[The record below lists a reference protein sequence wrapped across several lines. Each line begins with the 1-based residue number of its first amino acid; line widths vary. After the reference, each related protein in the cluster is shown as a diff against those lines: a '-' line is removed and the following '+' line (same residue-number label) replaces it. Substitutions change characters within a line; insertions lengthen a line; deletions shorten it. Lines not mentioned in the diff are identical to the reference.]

1 MTTFNEQ
8 TGTNNPFNS
17 FDVGSSSTPSLADID
32 GDGDL
37 DAVVGASD
45 GTLKYYENTGSA
57 TAPSYVEQTG
67 TNNPF
72 NGFDVGF
79 YSAPT
84 LVDIDGD
91 GDLDAVVGASDGTL
105 KYYENTGSAT
115 APSYVQQT
123 GTNNP
128 FNGINVGSSSAP
140 TFADIDGDG
149 DLDAVVGE
157 YYGTLKYYENT
168 GSATAPSYVEQIGT
182 NNPFNGIN
190 VGLYSSPTLVDID
203 GDGDLDAIVGSFYS
217 TLKYYENTGS
227 ATAPSYVEQTGT
239 NNPFNGFDVGSS
251 SAPTLADVDGD
262 GDLDAVVG
270 GNLGTLSYLQNDTPL
285 PPTNVAPVA
294 VDDGFLSEPNFNQQ
308 TGTDNPFNG
317 IDVGNFS
324 HPTLADIDGDG
335 DLDTVVGESD
345 GTLKYYENTGS
356 ATAPS
361 YVEQTGTNNPFN
373 GFDVGSFS
381 APTFADVDGDGDL
394 DAVVGEFY
402 GNLKY
407 YENTGSATAPSYV
420 EQTGTNNPF
429 NGINVGLYSS
439 PTLVDIDG
447 DGDLDAVVGEVF
459 GTLKYYENT
468 GSATAP
474 SYVEQTG
481 TNNPFNGINVGS
493 FTAPTFADVDG
504 DGDLDAVV
512 GNNFGTL
519 KYYENTGSAT
529 APSYVEQTGTN
540 NPFNGINVSL
550 YSAPTLV
557 DIDGDGDLDAIVG
570 SFYGTLNY
578 FENEPVVTP
587 DPAFTT
593 DEDTAFTTG
602 NVLAND
608 SDVDGDTLTVT
619 SIDTTGTLGTV
630 TDNGDGT
637 FSYDPNG
644 QFESLNDG
652 ETATDTF
659 SYTVS
664 DGNGGTDTATVTV
677 TINGVNDNVAPVAVD
692 DSATTDEDVAVS
704 IDVLANDTD
713 ADNDPLTIDSFTQA
727 TNGTVTLDDNGTPGD
742 ATDDLLVYTPDA
754 NFNGSDSFTYTT
766 TDGTVTDTATVN
778 VTVNSVNDA
787 PTVANAIPDQTTL
800 EDGFFSFQ
808 IPANTFADVD
818 AGDSLTYTATLADG
832 TSLPTWLS
840 FDAATGTFSG
850 TPDDPDVGTISLKVT
865 ATDTSNASVED
876 TFDLTVTAVN
886 DDPVAGDDVAST
898 NQNTPV
904 TLLAADLLAND
915 TDVDS
920 TTLTIT
926 GVDNAVNGSVSLDS
940 NGDVLFTPTI
950 GFSGDASFNYTVSDG
965 DGGTDVGM
973 VTVAV
978 GVNLSGTNNDDTLS
992 GTAGDDIINGLNG
1005 QDTISGNAGNDNLV
1019 GGNGDDSLYGELGD
1033 DTLIGGNGQDL
1044 LYGDGGN
1051 DYLEGDNGDDQ
1062 LNGGD
1067 GNDTLIGGN
1076 GQDFLVG
1083 GAGDDFLNGGK
1094 GDDNLTGGIG
1104 SDIFLLEKAA
1114 GRDTITDFSLG
1125 QSDQIALSGI
1135 NFNQLS
1141 FSGDEIRLG
1150 NQTLA
1155 VLTGFDTTTLTQND
1169 FISV

>member
-45 GTLKYYENTGSA
+45 
-57 TAPSYVEQTG
+57 
-67 TNNPF
+67 
-72 NGFDVGF
+72 
-79 YSAPT
+79 
-84 LVDIDGD
+84 
-91 GDLDAVVGASDGTL
+91 
-105 KYYENTGSAT
+105 
-115 APSYVQQT
+115 
-123 GTNNP
+123 
-128 FNGINVGSSSAP
+128 
-140 TFADIDGDG
+140 
-149 DLDAVVGE
+149 
-157 YYGTLKYYENT
+157 
-168 GSATAPSYVEQIGT
+168 
-182 NNPFNGIN
+182 
-190 VGLYSSPTLVDID
+190 
-203 GDGDLDAIVGSFYS
+203 
-217 TLKYYENTGS
+217 
-227 ATAPSYVEQTGT
+227 
-239 NNPFNGFDVGSS
+239 
-251 SAPTLADVDGD
+251 
-262 GDLDAVVG
+262 
-270 GNLGTLSYLQNDTPL
+270 
-285 PPTNVAPVA
+285 
-294 VDDGFLSEPNFNQQ
+294 
-308 TGTDNPFNG
+308 
-317 IDVGNFS
+317 
-324 HPTLADIDGDG
+324 
-335 DLDTVVGESD
+335 
-345 GTLKYYENTGS
+345 
-356 ATAPS
+356 
-361 YVEQTGTNNPFN
+361 
-373 GFDVGSFS
+373 
-381 APTFADVDGDGDL
+381 
-394 DAVVGEFY
+394 
-402 GNLKY
+402 
-407 YENTGSATAPSYV
+407 
-420 EQTGTNNPF
+420 
-429 NGINVGLYSS
+429 
-439 PTLVDIDG
+439 
-447 DGDLDAVVGEVF
+447 
-459 GTLKYYENT
+459 
-468 GSATAP
+468 
-474 SYVEQTG
+474 
-481 TNNPFNGINVGS
+481 
-493 FTAPTFADVDG
+493 
-504 DGDLDAVV
+504 
-512 GNNFGTL
+512 GTL